1 MKLLARGRTAVHM
14 PVLQRLHDEGCEMA
28 TEPTTETKTETK
40 LKLDPPEALN
50 PIAPAEAAGLVPLK
64 TEETTE
70 LDKRVAQFV
79 EELAALDANSPE
91 FGKKVDQLTAMG
103 RKEIAEAAGASNRF
117 LDRPVKA
124 IDKDTGI
131 GADLTELR
139 RTVEALDPKGAS
151 KPRKLLGIIPF
162 GNTVD
167 RYFDKYRSSQTHI
180 SRILGSLANGKD
192 ELLMDNAAIDTE
204 RAGLWKTMHK
214 LEQMVHIS
222 KSLDKQLED
231 KAAELDATDP
241 AKAKAIRESALF
253 YTRQR
258 TTDLLTQTAVTVQG
272 YLALDLVKKNNVELV
287 KGVDRASTTTVSALR
302 TAVTVAQAMTNQKLV
317 LQQITALNT
326 TTAGMIDSTGEMLR
340 TQTGAIHEQAAS
352 STIPLETLQ
361 RAFQNIYE
369 TMDQIDR
376 FKLQA
381 LDNMKQTV
389 NTLSSEVEK
398 SKGYIARAEGVN
410 QAKLEGA
417 TSPLTPIESK

>member
-1 MKLLARGRTAVHM
+1 
-14 PVLQRLHDEGCEMA
+14 MA
-28 TEPTTETKTETK
+28 TDPATETTSATK

-50 PIAPAEAAGLVPLK
+50 PIAPAQAAGLVPLK
-64 TEETTE
+64 AEEVSE
-70 LDKRVAQFV
+70 LDKKVAQFV

-139 RTVEALDPKGAS
+139 RTVQALDPKGAS

-162 GNTVD
+162 GNKVD
-167 RYFDKYRSSQTHI
+167 QYFDKYRSSQTHI
-180 SRILGSLANGKD
+180 SKILGSLANGKD

-204 RAGLWKTMHK
+204 RASLWKTMHK
-214 LEQMVHIS
+214 LEQMIHIS
-222 KSLDKQLED
+222 KSLDQQLED
-231 KAAELDATDP
+231 KANELDATDP

-272 YLALDLVKKNNVELV
+272 YLALDLVKKNNVELI

-302 TAVTVAQAMTNQKLV
+302 TAVTVASAMTNQKLV
-317 LQQITALNT
+317 LQQITALNS
-326 TTAGMIDSTGEMLR
+326 TTAGMIDATGEMLR

-398 SKGYIARAEGVN
+398 SKGYIARAEGVE
-410 QAKLEGA
+410 QAKLTGGTSA
-417 TSPLTPIESK
+417 SPLTPIESR